1 MNKSLLVFALV
12 FFGLMTLFALPVAAQ
27 GNVNP
32 EGATVLDQAP
42 ESVFVFHLS
51 PTQANVGDNVWVLY
65 AWGYLGEPAQT
76 LTITT
81 SFPAGVDPRKL
92 SRWVRSGSS
101 LGARSLRRSRDELLH
116 AGAGN

>member
-51 PTQANVGDNVWVLY
+51 PTQANVG
-65 AWGYLGEPAQT
+65 GQRM
-76 LTITT
+76 
-81 SFPAGVDPRKL
+81 GVVCVGVFGRTCPDPNDYNFIPC
-92 SRWVRSGSS
+92 RS
-101 LGARSLRRSRDELLH
+101 
-116 AGAGN
+116 